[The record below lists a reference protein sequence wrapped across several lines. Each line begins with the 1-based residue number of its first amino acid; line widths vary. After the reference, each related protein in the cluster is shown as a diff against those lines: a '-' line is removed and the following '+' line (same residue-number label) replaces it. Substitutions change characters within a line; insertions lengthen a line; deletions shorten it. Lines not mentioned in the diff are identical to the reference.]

1 MPSLWKLFVVFARI
15 GGVTFGGGMAMLPIL
30 QSDIVERYHWATE
43 EELTDYY
50 AVGQCT
56 PGIIGDI
63 VATLGVVFPSLVIIS
78 ILAAGLANLAD
89 YPAVK
94 DAFAGIRVCVCIL
107 IFNAVSKLARSA
119 IVDWLT
125 IGVFLVVLG
134 INLFTDV
141 SPVILVIF
149 AGMVGLWGKLGLKK

>member
-1 MPSLWKLFVVFARI
+1 M
-15 GGVTFGGGMAMLPIL
+15 
-30 QSDIVERYHWATE
+30 
-43 EELTDYY
+43 
-50 AVGQCT
+50 
-56 PGIIGDI
+56 
-63 VATLGVVFPSLVIIS
+63 
-78 ILAAGLANLAD
+78 
-89 YPAVK
+89 
-94 DAFAGIRVCVCIL
+94 CIL